1 VCAFIEVSVAGLVFD
16 DAHKNRVCVRV
27 FIGVSVCVVLCN
39 SYKKK
44 TQKVKNSS

>member
-1 VCAFIEVSVAGLVFD
+1 MCAFIEVSVAGLVFD

-27 FIGVSVCVVLCN
+27 FIGVRVCVVLCN

-44 TQKVKNSS
+44 LRR